1 MDRDLSRDLRKT
13 LTAVVATLLANACLA
28 SVGFQQATVPDPNG
42 KALAVGI
49 WYPSSTEASAHAL
62 GMLRHE
68 VALNGTL
75 AGSSLPVVLISHGM
89 GGSLASH
96 IDTANALARAG
107 FVVAA
112 VTHTGDNTLDRSDAG
127 NRRDLIDRPR
137 QVKVVLD
144 WLLSSW
150 SGREQLNA
158 RRIGIF
164 GFSLGAFTGLVLI
177 GGTPELKRML
187 ELCSSNTQ
195 TPECAFVHQAHGDQ
209 LDPDPKEPVWIHD
222 NRIKAAVLAA
232 PAVGYL
238 FGPGSLRA
246 VSVPI
251 QMWRAENDSQAPDAW
266 NGAVIRDG
274 LAAHPDS
281 HLVRGADHFVFLAP
295 CSESLA
301 AAAPQICTDAS
312 GLDRAAFHRAFN
324 QALADFFS
332 TAMRER

>member
-1 MDRDLSRDLRKT
+1 MDGNLSRYVRKT
-13 LTAVVATLLANACLA
+13 ITAVLATLLANACLA
-28 SVGFQQATVPDPNG
+28 TVGFQEATVPDLNG
-42 KALAVGI
+42 KALALGI
-49 WYPSSTEASAHAL
+49 WYPSGTEASAHAL
-62 GMLRHE
+62 GMLQHE

-75 AGSSLPVVLISHGM
+75 AGSSLPLVLISHGT

-112 VTHTGDNTLDRSDAG
+112 VTHTGDNTWDRSSAG

-150 SGREQLNA
+150 SGRAQLNA

-177 GGTPELKRML
+177 GGTPELKRMP
-187 ELCSSNTQ
+187 ELCSSITHA
-195 TPECAFVHQAHGDQ
+195 PECAFIRETHGDQ
-209 LDPDPKEPVWIHD
+209 LDPDPKEPVWVHD

-232 PAVGYL
+232 PAAGYL
-238 FGPGSLRA
+238 FGPGSLRE

-251 QMWRAENDSQAPDAW
+251 QMWHAEHDSQAPDAW

-274 LAAHPDS
+274 LALHPDS

-301 AAAPQICTDAS
+301 AVAPQICTDAS
-312 GLDRAAFHRAFN
+312 DFDRAAFHRTFN
-324 QALADFFS
+324 QALADFFT